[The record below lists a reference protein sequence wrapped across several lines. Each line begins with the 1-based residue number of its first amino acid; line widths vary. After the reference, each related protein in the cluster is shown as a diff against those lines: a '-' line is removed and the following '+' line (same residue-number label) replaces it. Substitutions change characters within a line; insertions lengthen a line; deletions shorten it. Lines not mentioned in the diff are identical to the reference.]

1 MSFKIRFQNYF
12 LSNYRKIFYF
22 FFQYWL
28 IVKRKRVVELDGLHV
43 TVATSFI
50 FDYLSLEWLDNDWDV
65 EEVFVFSD
73 TSSS

>member
-1 MSFKIRFQNYF
+1 MSFTIRFQNYF
-12 LSNYRKIFYF
+12 LSNYKKIFYF

-28 IVKRKRVVELDGLHV
+28 IVKKRVVELDGLHV
-43 TVATSFI
+43 IVATSFI

>member
-1 MSFKIRFQNYF
+1 MSFTIRFQNYF
-12 LSNYRKIFYF
+12 LSNYKKIFYF
-22 FFQYWL
+22 FFQYWF
-28 IVKRKRVVELDGLHV
+28 IVKKRVVELDGLHV

>member
-1 MSFKIRFQNYF
+1 MSFTIRFQNYF
-12 LSNYRKIFYF
+12 LSNYKKILYF

-28 IVKRKRVVELDGLHV
+28 IVKKRVVELDGLHV

>member
-1 MSFKIRFQNYF
+1 MSFTIRFQNYF
-12 LSNYRKIFYF
+12 LSNYKKIFYF

-28 IVKRKRVVELDGLHV
+28 IVKKRVVELDGLHV

-50 FDYLSLEWLDNDWDV
+50 FEYLRLEWLDNDWDV